1 MAKQTEIIFRRA
13 GRNVVK
19 GRKNNVIFYICE
31 AKGGGA
37 AVGEKKF
44 YVSAYAAEGDE
55 RGASTVGHEYFTL
68 DGAKAFCQQ
77 IAAGEIDL
85 EDLRAF
91 YDAED
96 ARKEQEAV
104 LAMTEKAK
112 KFHERLEA
120 VGISY
125 HDLLELEVLAHSLGD
140 IGHNILLGYERGEGW
155 PNGN

>member
-1 MAKQTEIIFRRA
+1 MAKQTGIIFRRA
-13 GRNVVK
+13 GRNIVK

-31 AKGGGA
+31 VKGGDA
-37 AVGEKKF
+37 TAGEKKF
-44 YVSAYAAEGDE
+44 YVSAYAAENDE
-55 RGASTVGHEYFTL
+55 RGVSTVGYEYFTL

-85 EDLRAF
+85 EALRAI

-96 ARKEQEAV
+96 VRKEREAV
-104 LAMTEKAK
+104 LAITERAK
-112 KFHERLEA
+112 RLHERLEA

-125 HDLLELEVLAHSLGD
+125 RDLLELEVLAHGLGD

-155 PNGN
+155 PNE